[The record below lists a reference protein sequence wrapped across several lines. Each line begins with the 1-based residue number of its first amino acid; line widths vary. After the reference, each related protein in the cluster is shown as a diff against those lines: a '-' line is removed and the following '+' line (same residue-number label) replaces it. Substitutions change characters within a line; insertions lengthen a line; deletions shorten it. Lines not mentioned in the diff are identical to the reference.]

1 MREKERERER
11 YQTTCKRRQESKSK
25 SNRALEQF
33 SEISY
38 QHGNGW
44 PYLCERI
51 NEREANAFWTCEK
64 MKKKNRN
71 NVNETLSIK
80 KNMYVYLLIAR
91 NNVNKT
97 LSINNK
103 F

>member
-1 MREKERERER
+1 
-11 YQTTCKRRQESKSK
+11 
-25 SNRALEQF
+25 
-33 SEISY
+33 
-38 QHGNGW
+38 
-44 PYLCERI
+44 
-51 NEREANAFWTCEK
+51 

-80 KNMYVYLLIAR
+80 NNMYVYLLIAR